1 MQQKAKKETRK
12 TDGYKFMNPSGVRLF
27 SVADPGCLSQIPD
40 TAVGS
45 GIRDGNKSTTKI
57 GGKNFFVLVYKNFFY
72 WYRKRF

>member
-12 TDGYKFMNPSGVRLF
+12 TDGYKFMNTSGVRLF

-45 GIRDGNKSTTKI
+45 GIRDRNKSTTKI
-57 GGKNFFVLVYKNFFY
+57 GGDKFLCTTVQKLFLLV
-72 WYRKRF
+72 

>member
-1 MQQKAKKETRK
+1 
-12 TDGYKFMNPSGVRLF
+12 MNTSGARLF

-57 GGKNFFVLVYKNFFY
+57 GGGKILLSCCTNIFF